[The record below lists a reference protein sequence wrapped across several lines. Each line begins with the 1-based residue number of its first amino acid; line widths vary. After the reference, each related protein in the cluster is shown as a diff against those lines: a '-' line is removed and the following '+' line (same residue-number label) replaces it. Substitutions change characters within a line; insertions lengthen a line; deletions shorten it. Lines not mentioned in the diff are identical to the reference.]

1 LDDHLRVNL
10 KEIENMRLLTCI
22 GLFLTFLTGCSN
34 KTKERINYW
43 SEFKKE
49 NHLKPELDKI
59 QFDTLSNWDLGWFL
73 LEPINIIKDQEE
85 DEISVTKR
93 YSSGQ
98 KALHFFWYLDGQVT
112 NGGFIQFYL
121 NGYGKY
127 IPAIIEGLTF
137 IDDKEMLDLVKKAD
151 ELYVKHQKQI
161 DKQSGKGDWGNL
173 YNDLT
178 DFNQF
183 DKKYFKI
190 HDKTMAII
198 ETYARQHI
206 EEFGMLK

>member
-1 LDDHLRVNL
+1 
-10 KEIENMRLLTCI
+10 MRLLTYI
-22 GLFLTFLTGCSN
+22 GLLVSSLTGCNN
-34 KTKERINYW
+34 KSKPRINYW
-43 SEFKKE
+43 TEFQNEK
-49 NHLKPELDKI
+49 HLKPKLNKA
-59 QFDTLSNWDLGWFL
+59 QFDTLSSWDLGWFL

-85 DEISVTKR
+85 DEIRVTKR
-93 YSSGQ
+93 YSPGQ

-127 IPAIIEGLTF
+127 IPAIIEGLTL
-137 IDDKEMLDLVKKAD
+137 IGDNEMLELVKKAD

-178 DFNQF
+178 EFNQF
-183 DKKYFKI
+183 DDKYYKI
-190 HDKTMAII
+190 HDKTMTLI
-198 ETYARQHI
+198 ETYAKQHKD
-206 EEFGMLK
+206 EFGTLK